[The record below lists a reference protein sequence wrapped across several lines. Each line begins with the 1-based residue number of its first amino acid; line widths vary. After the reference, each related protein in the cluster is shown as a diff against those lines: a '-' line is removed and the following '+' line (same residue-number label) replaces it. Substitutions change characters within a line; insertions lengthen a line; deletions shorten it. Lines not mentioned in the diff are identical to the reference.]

1 MKRANAGLLVLALIV
16 LACGAPPTAG
26 SPGAPGASA
35 IASQPPASG
44 TAASPSGQ
52 TEAEKVY
59 AKLGPGS
66 GAERLLEAAK
76 AEGELTLYTSMTSD
90 VIAAVSGAFTDK
102 YGIDVNVYRAGS
114 ETVLQRVDQ
123 EQKANFQGG
132 NDVVETNFLE
142 MFEMS
147 QLGYLSPF
155 PGDAKKAVV
164 QAGQFDN
171 WTATRFNNFVVSWNT
186 NLVPAGQE
194 PKSWEDLADP
204 KWKGKISMEA
214 GDFDWFLSL
223 WSYWKEQGKTDDE
236 IGAIFK
242 GIASNSLIVTGLSV
256 QGELLAAGEF
266 SVAVSNYSYLVERV
280 RKAGGPVAWKPTVQ
294 PVIARPN
301 GVGLMRTASH
311 PAAALLFTDWLLT
324 DGQKVIAEQGL
335 TPSTPV
341 AGDDQLAGLKIIPV
355 DIDAIATDAKKWEDM
370 YDELLKAG
378 TQKSG

>member
-1 MKRANAGLLVLALIV
+1 MNPAKAGLVVVAAVV
-16 LACGAPPTAG
+16 LACGTPPTAG
-26 SPGAPGASA
+26 SPGPSGAPGTSPSA
-35 IASQPPASG
+35 G
-44 TAASPSGQ
+44 GASPSAAGP
-52 TEAEKVY
+52 TAAEEVY

-66 GAERLLEAAK
+66 GAARLVDAAK
-76 AEGELTLYTSMTSD
+76 AEGELTVYTSMTSD
-90 VIAAVSGAFTDK
+90 VIQAVSDAFTEA

-114 ETVLQRVDQ
+114 ETVLQRIDQ
-123 EQKANFQGG
+123 EQKANFQG

-155 PGDAKKAVV
+155 PGDAKNAVV
-164 QAGQFDN
+164 EAGRFDD
-171 WTATRFNNFVVSWNT
+171 WTATRFNNFVVSWNS
-186 NLVPAGQE
+186 NLVPSGQE
-194 PKSWEDLADP
+194 PKTWEELADP

-223 WSYWKEQGKTDDE
+223 WGYWKEQGKTDE
-236 IGAIFK
+236 QIGALFK
-242 GIASNSLIVTGLSV
+242 GIASNALIVSGHTV

-280 RKAGGPVAWKPTVQ
+280 RKNGGPVAWKPTVQ

-301 GVGLMRTASH
+301 GVGLMRTAAH
-311 PAAALLFTDWLLT
+311 PAAALLFADWLLT

-370 YDELLKAG
+370 YEQLLKEG